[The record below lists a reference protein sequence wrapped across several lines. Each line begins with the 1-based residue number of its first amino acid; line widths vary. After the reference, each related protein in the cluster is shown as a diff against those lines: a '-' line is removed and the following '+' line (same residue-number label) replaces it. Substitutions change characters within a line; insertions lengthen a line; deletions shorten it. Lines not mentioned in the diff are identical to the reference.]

1 MLPTQ
6 YLQRMNAF
14 AATTGDKSTGSS
26 QNWKY
31 MMYCIVVSGRQLTCT
46 ENFVKFGHVA
56 FEICEQTDIHEDT
69 NIAVLSTPRVK

>member
-1 MLPTQ
+1 
-6 YLQRMNAF
+6 
-14 AATTGDKSTGSS
+14 
-26 QNWKY
+26 
-31 MMYCIVVSGRQLTCT
+31 MYCIVVSGRQLTCT